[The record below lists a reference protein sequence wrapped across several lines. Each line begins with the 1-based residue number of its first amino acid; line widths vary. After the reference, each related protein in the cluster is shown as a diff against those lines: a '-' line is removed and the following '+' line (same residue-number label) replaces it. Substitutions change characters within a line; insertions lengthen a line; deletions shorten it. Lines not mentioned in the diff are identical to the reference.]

1 MLCRLNE
8 KTLQLSEMTKIGI
21 GKGEVV
27 ILFLYFSV
35 HQAIL
40 SFVVVVDYV
49 LFVNYMIIILE
60 HCSEYF

>member
-21 GKGEVV
+21 VIGEVV

-40 SFVVVVDYV
+40 SFAVVVDYV
-49 LFVNYMIIILE
+49 LFVNCMIII
-60 HCSEYF
+60 